1 MQSESIKILLPIS
14 NLWKSKFQLS
24 NKNHISLNG
33 WMIKYQNLKAQVE
46 LISKSIHV
54 IIMID
59 INRFRQIKIQ
69 CLKDIRYEAM
79 QITH

>member
-1 MQSESIKILLPIS
+1 
-14 NLWKSKFQLS
+14 
-24 NKNHISLNG
+24 
-33 WMIKYQNLKAQVE
+33 MIKYQNLKAQVE